1 MQSCEWLHFLFC
13 DKVFPYSI
21 KKFEK
26 SQIIMYKLCKL

>member
-21 KKFEK
+21 QKFEK
-26 SQIIMYKLCKL
+26 IANYYVQIM